1 MMATLVRYHR
11 KAIKLDDLP
20 RFTLF
25 KKKQFLS
32 LQIGFHTLQFAGTAF
47 ELIFQRVRNTGF
59 LRYLLEQAAHVDD
72 CNFVSRLSRSCQ
84 C

>member
-25 KKKQFLS
+25 KKS
-32 LQIGFHTLQFAGTAF
+32 
-47 ELIFQRVRNTGF
+47 
-59 LRYLLEQAAHVDD
+59 
-72 CNFVSRLSRSCQ
+72 SSCR
-84 C
+84 

>member
-25 KKKQFLS
+25 KKKQFLP
-32 LQIGFHTLQFAGTAF
+32 
-47 ELIFQRVRNTGF
+47 LIQL
-59 LRYLLEQAAHVDD
+59 LRLVHYLEIPHASTIAH
-72 CNFVSRLSRSCQ
+72 
-84 C
+84 

>member
-25 KKKQFLS
+25 KKKAVPADDS
-32 LQIGFHTLQFAGTAF
+32 
-47 ELIFQRVRNTGF
+47 
-59 LRYLLEQAAHVDD
+59 AAA
-72 CNFVSRLSRSCQ
+72 SGRAAE
-84 C
+84 

>member
-1 MMATLVRYHR
+1 MNPVEPLA
-11 KAIKLDDLP
+11 AP
-20 RFTLF
+20 
-25 KKKQFLS
+25 
-32 LQIGFHTLQFAGTAF
+32 
-47 ELIFQRVRNTGF
+47 QRQH